1 MRKSSG
7 ILLYRLKNNHPEFFL
22 IHPGGPFWKNK
33 DVGAWS
39 IPKGEFDDTEEA
51 LAAAVR
57 EFKEETGYDLH
68 GTFEELTPVKQK
80 GGKLVYAFIVEGD
93 LDASAINS
101 NTFKMEWPYK
111 SGKWITVPEVDKAD
125 WFTIDEAKSKINSAQ
140 VAFLD
145 EWTSIY
151 SSKNNFRNH

>member
-7 ILLYRLKNNHPEFFL
+7 ILLYRLKNKHPEFFL

-33 DVGAWS
+33 DAGAWS
-39 IPKGEFDDTEEA
+39 IPKGEFDETEEA

-68 GTFEELTPVKQK
+68 GSFEELTPVKQK
-80 GGKLVYAFIVEGD
+80 GGKLVYAWAIEGD
-93 LDASAINS
+93 IDASKIVS
-101 NTFKMEWPYK
+101 NTFKTEWPYK
-111 SGKWITVPEVDKAD
+111 SGKWITVPEVDKAG
-125 WFTIDEAKSKINSAQ
+125 WFTIDEAKSKINPAQ

-145 EWTSIY
+145 EWTSNY